1 MRSDMLPAGVNYAA
15 ITLTVNVAS
24 NAPSPVTNP
33 ASVSSDGAVN
43 SMNSTAS
50 DVTNIVPPILSLT
63 KTADAATVSA
73 GVSIGYTMAVSNS
86 GAGTAIAATLN
97 DPLPAGTGISWSI
110 SPSYAGPG
118 SCSIAGVAGSQALGC
133 SFSDLG
139 AGATA
144 SMHITSSTSTAS
156 CAVYSNTATVSAG
169 NSSSVQSSAAT
180 TVFCPSLTIAK
191 THTGNFTQGQTGAY
205 SVTVSNGASAGS
217 TSGTVT
223 MTETVPSGMTLVSMN
238 GGVTWN
244 CAALPSCTTRSVL
257 NGAAS
262 YPPITVTVNVA
273 FNAPLQLTNQV
284 SLSGGGSVPASASD
298 ATTIVPAVIGDFDGN
313 GKPDLVWQY
322 TDGSVVV
329 WYLGGADGSSYQS
342 AALLSGP
349 SSGWRIAAVA
359 DLNGDGIP
367 DLIWQSSDGSVVVWY
382 MGGANGSTYRSAALL
397 AGPSSGWRIVA
408 VADLNGDGI
417 PDLIWQGSDG
427 SVVVWYMSGANG
439 SAYQSAA
446 LLASPSS
453 GWRIAAV
460 ADLNGDGIPD
470 LIWQSSDGSVVVW
483 YMGGANGSTYQNSAL
498 LAGPSSGWRIAA
510 VADLNADSRPE
521 LIWQSNDGSVVAW
534 YMGGA
539 NGSTY
544 QSAALLSGPSSGWL
558 VVAM

>member
-1 MRSDMLPAGVNYAA
+1 
-15 ITLTVNVAS
+15 
-24 NAPSPVTNP
+24 
-33 ASVSSDGAVN
+33 
-43 SMNSTAS
+43 
-50 DVTNIVPPILSLT
+50 
-63 KTADAATVSA
+63 
-73 GVSIGYTMAVSNS
+73 
-86 GAGTAIAATLN
+86 
-97 DPLPAGTGISWSI
+97 
-110 SPSYAGPG
+110 
-118 SCSIAGVAGSQALGC
+118 
-133 SFSDLG
+133 
-139 AGATA
+139 
-144 SMHITSSTSTAS
+144 
-156 CAVYSNTATVSAG
+156 
-169 NSSSVQSSAAT
+169 
-180 TVFCPSLTIAK
+180 
-191 THTGNFTQGQTGAY
+191 
-205 SVTVSNGASAGS
+205 
-217 TSGTVT
+217 
-223 MTETVPSGMTLVSMN
+223 MTLVSMN

-244 CAALPSCTTRSVL
+244 CAALPSCTTSSVL

-382 MGGANGSTYRSAALL
+382 MGGANGSTYQSAALL
-397 AGPSSGWRIVA
+397 SGPSSGWR
-408 VADLNGDGI
+408 
-417 PDLIWQGSDG
+417 
-427 SVVVWYMSGANG
+427 M
-439 SAYQSAA
+439 
-446 LLASPSS
+446 
-453 GWRIAAV
+453 AAV

-483 YMGGANGSTYQNSAL
+483 YMGGATGSTYQSAAL

-510 VADLNADSRPE
+510 AADLNADSTPE
-521 LIWQSNDGSVVAW
+521 LIWQSSDGSVVVW
-534 YMGGA
+534 YLGGA
-539 NGSTY
+539 TGSSY
-544 QSAALLSGPSSGWL
+544 QSAALLAGPSSGWL